1 MAYSNITALQLDH
14 GQINHFNLIKRPS
27 PIREILTSIFS
38 RCDLSKWFFSER
50 DIKRFALV
58 FYWKEKK
65 KQSLEIKQKKDNSD
79 GAQTTRSNPDTT
91 LEITKKSP
99 KNKEKAT
106 TETKLLKNYPRL
118 LRKKDRLW
126 PSNLLLSWRFGTT
139 LCLWWSQ
146 KTLLPLPWSYAEKF
160 CYVPFK
166 MIFKV

>member
-1 MAYSNITALQLDH
+1 M
-14 GQINHFNLIKRPS
+14 
-27 PIREILTSIFS
+27 IFS
-38 RCDLSKWFFSER
+38 RKGHQEICPSFLLEG
-50 DIKRFALV
+50 
-58 FYWKEKK
+58 EK

-139 LCLWWSQ
+139 LCLW
-146 KTLLPLPWSYAEKF
+146 
-160 CYVPFK
+160 
-166 MIFKV
+166 

>member
-38 RCDLSKWFFSER
+38 RCDLSKMIFSRKGHQE
-50 DIKRFALV
+50 ICPSFLL
-58 FYWKEKK
+58 EGEK

-139 LCLWWSQ
+139 LCLW
-146 KTLLPLPWSYAEKF
+146 
-160 CYVPFK
+160 
-166 MIFKV
+166 